1 MMKILLTG
9 FEAFGSVD
17 ENPSQ
22 VIVERLAQSNHLP
35 DHMTL
40 ICEVLPVE
48 YETTG
53 HLIRELIKVHEPDSV
68 VMLGVAASRNAIN
81 LEYHAVNCDTATS
94 ADNKGVKRTN
104 HVIDY
109 RYDHYFKRSSTLP
122 LDYLYYELHEHG
134 IPVKR
139 SYDAGGYVCNHVF
152 YHALSF
158 SLDNSPQT
166 IKTGF
171 IHLPMFETMP
181 CDAQLKAI
189 HTILEVVGDPE
200 IDKKQHRHPLI
211 QARCDDLFAMMPDNP
226 DWCSLVSV
234 GGLHIAHS
242 GQPED
247 AESITAYTTATEVLG
262 DRLLSDL
269 AQGDFGYCIW
279 GNKSGIFL
287 VADLQVVPYLFM
299 IKWSKQG
306 SLSSVYLASK
316 TLPQAMQP
324 LVDLLS

>member
-1 MMKILLTG
+1 MKILVTG
-9 FEAFGSVD
+9 FEAFGTVE

-22 VIVERLAQSNHLP
+22 VIVERLRESHQLP
-35 DHMTL
+35 EHITL
-40 ICEVLPVE
+40 ICEILPVE

-53 HLIRELIKVHEPDSV
+53 HMIRDLVKAHYPDAV
-68 VMLGVAASRNAIN
+68 VMLGVAASRKEIN
-81 LEYHAVNCDTATS
+81 LEYHAANCDTATS
-94 ADNKGVKRTN
+94 LDNKGLKRTN

-109 RYDHYFKRSSTLP
+109 RFDHYFKRSSTLP
-122 LDYLYYELHEHG
+122 LDYLFYELRENG

-139 SYDAGGYVCNHVF
+139 SYDAGGYVCNHLF
-152 YHALSF
+152 YHALTCT
-158 SLDNSPQT
+158 LDESPLAIQ
-166 IKTGF
+166 TGF
-171 IHLPMFETMP
+171 IHLPTFEIIP
-181 CDAQLKAI
+181 CEAQLEAI
-189 HTILEVVGDPE
+189 HKILTVVGDPDIE
-200 IDKKQHRHPLI
+200 EKQYRHPLI
-211 QARCDDLFAMMPDNP
+211 QAKCDELFAMMPDNP

-242 GQPED
+242 GQ
-247 AESITAYTTATEVLG
+247 AENADSITEYTLATEALG

-287 VADLQVVPYLFM
+287 VADLQIVPYSLM

-324 LVDLLS
+324 LIELLA